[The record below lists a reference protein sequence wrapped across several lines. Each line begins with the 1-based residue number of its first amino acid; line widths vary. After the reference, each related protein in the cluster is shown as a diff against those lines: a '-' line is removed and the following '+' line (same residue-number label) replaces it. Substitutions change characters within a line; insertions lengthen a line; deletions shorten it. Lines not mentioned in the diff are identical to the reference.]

1 MTMCG
6 GPHRRGWYPIG
17 KLPAQRGLKKHQF
30 FWNPG
35 TQKTE
40 VYPRGGPPVSVGGG
54 PPVGRGGSPGSVG
67 GGTPEIVNSTKLTN
81 LANLANLANLVK
93 IGVSGGVPP
102 ETVEIGEFPKFR
114 VSGGSRK
121 KRGSENRVFLN
132 THEKKGSGGGQ
143 KSQKNAVF
151 DGTNLSTF

>member
-40 VYPRGGPPVSVGGG
+40 VYPRGGPPVSVGGVPPSGGGG
-54 PPVGRGGSPGSVG
+54 PPGRSGGWPPGGGGGPRRGRGGVPRGGGGPPGSVG
-67 GGTPEIVNSTKLTN
+67 GGGPP
-81 LANLANLANLVK
+81 
-93 IGVSGGVPP
+93 GRSG
-102 ETVEIGEFPKFR
+102 
-114 VSGGSRK
+114 
-121 KRGSENRVFLN
+121 
-132 THEKKGSGGGQ
+132 
-143 KSQKNAVF
+143 
-151 DGTNLSTF
+151 